1 HQFLIGFAAETNN
14 VEEYALGKLKK
25 KKANLIVANDVSKP
39 DAGFNKETNAVT
51 IYSEVSEPIEISVRS
66 KLEIAKEI
74 LNVALSQIS

>member
-1 HQFLIGFAAETNN
+1 
-14 VEEYALGKLKK
+14 
-25 KKANLIVANDVSKP
+25 VANDVSKP